1 MIVKLKKHPYDRLE
15 MSSSFVM
22 SHDVATNQDVCGV
35 CQGLLVVVLDVH
47 IIYLLINVSIK

>member
-35 CQGLLVVVLDVH
+35 CQGAVGSGVGH
-47 IIYLLINVSIK
+47 IHNLFVNNC